1 MLTLLR
7 TQLATES
14 RICIQDPTGKIKT
27 VIFEEDYESAGYKAK
42 GWTIVKDDWTKD
54 RIVKK
59 PIDYEK
65 EKRLTALGNS

>member
-1 MLTLLR
+1 MAE
-7 TQLATES
+7 QVSSES

-42 GWTIVKDDWTKD
+42 GWTVVKDDWTKD

-59 PIDYEK
+59 PIDYEE

>member
-1 MLTLLR
+1 MAE
-7 TQLATES
+7 QVSSES

-27 VIFEEDYESAGYKAK
+27 VIFEEDYECAGYKAK

>member
-1 MLTLLR
+1 MAE
-7 TQLATES
+7 QVSSES

-54 RIVKK
+54 RIVKT

>member
-1 MLTLLR
+1 MANVR
-7 TQLATES
+7 SDS